1 MEALGAVASI
11 VQLTT
16 IAASIIKTI
25 HRIHDEAKE
34 GLTRA
39 FRRTTELE
47 SLLAILHLIKSSQPL
62 TPDTFQV
69 PLLIVHEHLH
79 EFLAKTE
86 NKIIEGLNNL
96 ERAKN
101 SLILHLSATQ
111 GRTLEQILEKMNKL
125 PTQFPYGYNKGTVTN
140 QRRLNFSASF
150 SPFAGASAFPTD
162 EAADTLDYT
171 LDHRQQGHMIPMQTE
186 DISPEA
192 HRASQ
197 HEDQID
203 IDDPAGE
210 ESPTTAPYD
219 NANHSFIFTGS
230 NNRIEPPQGSVECH
244 IGNTFNAYPSTR
256 EIPMWKWTGTGN
268 NIIANKL
275 GNNINFAN
283 QTSSSTSTQS
293 TSARRPFEPFI
304 SSRAISLIPLSFTRI
319 VPPF

>member
-34 GLTRA
+34 GLARA

-47 SLLAILHLIKSSQPL
+47 SLLAILHLIKSSQLL

-79 EFLAKTE
+79 ELDNLLAKVRNRSRIKVYFRLWTAPSIIKTE

-111 GRTLEQILEKMNKL
+111 GRTLEQILEKMN
-125 PTQFPYGYNKGTVTN
+125 
-140 QRRLNFSASF
+140 
-150 SPFAGASAFPTD
+150 
-162 EAADTLDYT
+162 
-171 LDHRQQGHMIPMQTE
+171 
-186 DISPEA
+186 
-192 HRASQ
+192 
-197 HEDQID
+197 
-203 IDDPAGE
+203 
-210 ESPTTAPYD
+210 
-219 NANHSFIFTGS
+219 
-230 NNRIEPPQGSVECH
+230 
-244 IGNTFNAYPSTR
+244 
-256 EIPMWKWTGTGN
+256 TGTGN

-293 TSARRPFEPFI
+293 TSAR
-304 SSRAISLIPLSFTRI
+304 SRTTRKRG
-319 VPPF
+319 